1 MRDCFSLAKKKIEEK
16 QAKGSIIFI
25 DEVGEESAVNGS
37 WTRLESSGVA
47 TGREATRSSEHC
59 WNC

>member
-25 DEVGEESAVNGS
+25 DEVGQEGAVERS
-37 WTRLESSGVA
+37 WTRLESSGAA
-47 TGREATRSSEHC
+47 TGRAVTRSSEHY